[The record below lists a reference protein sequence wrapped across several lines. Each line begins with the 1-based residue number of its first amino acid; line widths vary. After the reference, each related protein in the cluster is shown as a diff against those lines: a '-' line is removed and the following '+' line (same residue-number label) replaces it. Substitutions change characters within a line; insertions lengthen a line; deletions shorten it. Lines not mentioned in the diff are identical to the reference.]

1 VQKKVIKT
9 NDLMMLII
17 ESINEQK
24 EVKFMVV
31 GSSMEPFFKSE
42 VTDVKLINHQNIL
55 KKYDVI
61 LFKYENTYKL
71 HRIIKIKD
79 HQIIASGDNLLS
91 EEVIDIDD
99 VIGVVY
105 SFINNDKEIFSSQ
118 ISYKLKY
125 RLNLL
130 FKPIL
135 VRLRRRSK

>member
-1 VQKKVIKT
+1 MQKKVIKT